1 MSPLPS
7 PKSKLRELLHD
18 RHSEAHQV
26 IAESRREISQRLR
39 FIRQLLID
47 LEKVTKHQ
55 AKERRCGLRFSN
67 TSDSLLDENLEA
79 VRIHSQALFR
89 EIARVNK
96 AVKESMDLPDDDTK
110 QSEAY

>member
-39 FIRQLLID
+39 FMRQLLID
-47 LEKVTKHQ
+47 LEKLTKQ
-55 AKERRCGLRFSN
+55 RAKEKRCGLRFSN
-67 TSDSLLDENLEA
+67 VFDRLLDEDLEA
-79 VRIHSQALFR
+79 IRRHSQALFR

-96 AVKESMDLPDDDTK
+96 AVKESINLTADETK
-110 QSEAY
+110 QSEAD